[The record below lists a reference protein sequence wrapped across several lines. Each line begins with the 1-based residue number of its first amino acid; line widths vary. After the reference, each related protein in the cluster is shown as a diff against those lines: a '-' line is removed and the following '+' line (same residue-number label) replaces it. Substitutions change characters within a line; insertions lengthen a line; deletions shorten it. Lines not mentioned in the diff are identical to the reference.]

1 MKKNQKAFS
10 LAVAMGL
17 VLITSLLAYTILEYM
32 IPFSRNI
39 KWIENS
45 TMAYYNSNKW
55 IEIWLSLINWRQDD
69 ELDVWY
75 SRSYESDRVYDY
87 EFNSSV
93 IWSTL
98 PENGMWDSYYDN
110 DYNKIMTWN
119 PIQLSIWYWMLS
131 WWNIDVIFRVPD
143 LNEDSLFNQELVDI
157 SWDDMW
163 IINWQLTSASSTLNS
178 HSGSLIKVS
187 EVNDM
192 TTWSDNIPPDDL
204 DMWSRDWRL
213 LDWSS
218 SNFSSFYNSNCNWSN
233 ECILKFSVINEL
245 ITSDWGVPYLEWQI
259 DTWSDNIPYRYS
271 RIYSEGESY
280 WFVKQI
286 DVRVPQETV
295 SEAFDFTVIQ

>member
-10 LAVAMGL
+10 LAVAMWL

-45 TMAYYNSNKW
+45 TMAYYNANKW
-55 IEIWLSLINWRQDD
+55 VEIWLSLINWRQDD
-69 ELDVWY
+69 ELNVWY
-75 SRSYESDRVYDY
+75 SRWYETDMVYDY

-93 IWSTL
+93 EWTIL

-143 LNEDSLFNQELVDI
+143 LDEDSLFNQELEWWGDI
-157 SWDDMW
+157 W
-163 IINWQLTSASSTLNS
+163 IINWQLTSSSSTLNS

-192 TTWSDNIPPDDL
+192 TSWADSLPPDNL

-218 SNFSSFYNSNCNWSN
+218 SNLSSFYNSNCNWTN
-233 ECILKFSVINEL
+233 ECILKFSIINEL
-245 ITSDWGVPYLEWQI
+245 STSDWGVPYLEWKI
-259 DTWSDNIPYRYS
+259 DAWSDNIPYRYS
-271 RIYSEGESY
+271 RIYSEWESY